1 MRNHTTAKL
10 YELVS
15 QQGKNPAVTPG
26 STPQSVQFLMQNL
39 PTSKEGK
46 FWYYVTAL
54 CFKLVVTVDQPSA
67 EGVALTADQLWQIVQ
82 TVQVQCPILGQTYTH
97 QNTPGAVLGNIMQY
111 MGLSYNRAPVA
122 ELIPAADGDTEV
134 TLYYRIPYAFE
145 FLVKPHETS
154 PWAGFFEG
162 GTVEIKLDVNS
173 VLGSI
178 SPSAVIKTPCNLRC
192 WIEVIPSPEACIHV
206 PFNFRLHQT
215 PGNSTRQVIQ
225 DMGSP
230 DGLQGIDMSKG
241 VGMVALLYLME
252 PADADGDT
260 LGLGIGGNTTADN
273 IISYDIPWRD
283 QDRVDIPDGPFMN
296 LIAQMGNNRQA
307 PADSTLSTFG
317 ASANGGF
324 PYAQAARVQ
333 GSLNDPGA
341 LFFPLVT
348 PGRDTETSK
357 LQTVMGPKESNYT
370 YGTDGIPSGINK
382 FLGLYFATFD
392 EQFLHGLAARIA
404 PAKEGEIVAKTL
416 QKQSGGKWGV
426 GKLAYV
432 RAKIAK

>member
-1 MRNHTTAKL
+1 MRNHTTPKL

-15 QQGKNPAVTPG
+15 QQGKAPTFTAGTAPV
-26 STPQSVQFLMQNL
+26 STQFLMQNL

-46 FWYYVTAL
+46 FWYYVTSL
-54 CFKLVVTVDQPSA
+54 CFKLTVIINQPA
-67 EGVALTADQLWQIVQ
+67 EGGAVISSDQLWQIVQ
-82 TVQVQCPILGQTYTH
+82 SVQVQCPILGQTYTH
-97 QNTPGAVLGNIMQY
+97 QNTPGALLGNIMQY
-111 MGLSYNRAPVA
+111 MGMSYNRAPVT
-122 ELIPAADGDTEV
+122 EQIPAADGNTTV

-162 GTVEIKLDVNS
+162 GTVEIKVDVS
-173 VLGSI
+173 TVLGGI
-178 SPSAVIKTPCNLRC
+178 STGAVLTTGSLRC

-241 VGMVALLYLME
+241 VGLVSLMYLMN
-252 PADADGDT
+252 PT
-260 LGLGIGGNTTADN
+260 GLGIGGSTTADN
-273 IISYDIPWRD
+273 IVSYDIPWRD
-283 QDRVDIPDGPFMN
+283 QDRVDIPDGPFMS
-296 LIAQMGNNRQA
+296 LIAQMGNNREA
-307 PADSTLSTFG
+307 PADTASAVFG
-317 ASANGGF
+317 ASPNGGF
-324 PYAQAARVQ
+324 PYSFAAQVQ
-333 GSLNDPGA
+333 GSLNDA
-341 LFFPLVT
+341 ESLFFPLVM

-370 YGTDGIPSGINK
+370 YGSGGIPSGINK
-382 FLGLYFATFD
+382 FLGLYFGVFD

>member
-15 QQGKNPAVTPG
+15 QQGKNPTVTPG
-26 STPQSVQFLMQNL
+26 TAPQSVQFLMQNL

-46 FWYYVTAL
+46 FWYYVTAI
-54 CFKLVVTVDQPSA
+54 CFKLVVRIDQPGS
-67 EGVALTADQLWQIVQ
+67 GGTALTNDQLWQIVQ
-82 TVQVQCPILGQTYTH
+82 SVQVQCPILGQTYTH
-97 QNTPGAVLGNIMQY
+97 QNTPGALLGNIIQY
-111 MGLSYNRAPVA
+111 MGLSYNRAPVH
-122 ELIPAADGDTEV
+122 ELIPSSDGDTDV

-145 FLVKPHETS
+145 FLCKPHETS

-162 GTVEIKLDVNS
+162 GTVEIKIDVES
-173 VLGSI
+173 VLAGISTGS
-178 SPSAVIKTPCNLRC
+178 VIQTPCNLRC
-192 WIEVIPSPEACIHV
+192 WIEVIPSPEPCIHV
-206 PFNFRLHQT
+206 PFNWRLHQT

-225 DMGSP
+225 DIGSP

-241 VGMVALLYLME
+241 VGMATLLYLME
-252 PADADGDT
+252 PEDGSGNS
-260 LGLGIGGNTTADN
+260 LGLGIGGNTHADN
-273 IISYDIPWRD
+273 IVSYDIPWRD

-296 LIAQMGNNRQA
+296 LIAQMGNNRLA
-307 PADSTLSTFG
+307 PADSSSASFG

-324 PYAQAARVQ
+324 PYAQAAQAQ

-341 LFFPLVT
+341 MFFPLVT

-370 YGTDGIPSGINK
+370 YGSDGIPSGINK

-404 PAKEGEIVAKTL
+404 PGMEGKIVAKTL
-416 QKQSGGKWGV
+416 QKQKGGKWGV
-426 GKLAYV
+426 GKLQFV
-432 RAKIAK
+432 RAKIEK

>member
-1 MRNHTTAKL
+1 MRNHTTPKL

-15 QQGKNPAVTPG
+15 QQGKNPNVTPG
-26 STPQSVQFLMQNL
+26 TAPQSVQFLMQNL

-46 FWYYVTAL
+46 FWYYVTSL
-54 CFKLVVTVDQPSA
+54 CIKLVVTINQPA
-67 EGVALTADQLWQIVQ
+67 EGGAAITSDQLWQIVQ
-82 TVQVQCPILGQTYTH
+82 SVQVQCPILGQTYTH
-97 QNTPGAVLGNIMQY
+97 QNTPGALLGNIMQY

-122 ELIPAADGDTEV
+122 ETIPAADGNTTV

-162 GTVEIKLDVNS
+162 GTVEVKIDVTS
-173 VLGSI
+173 VLGGI
-178 SPSAVIKTPCNLRC
+178 STGATVTTPCNLRC

-241 VGMVALLYLME
+241 VGLAALLYLMN
-252 PADADGDT
+252 PT
-260 LGLGIGGNTTADN
+260 GLGIGGNTTADN
-273 IISYDIPWRD
+273 IVSYDIPWRD
-283 QDRVDIPDGPFMN
+283 QDRVDIPDGPFMS

-307 PADSTLSTFG
+307 PADSASAAFG
-317 ASANGGF
+317 ASPNGGF
-324 PYAQAARVQ
+324 PYSFAGQVQ
-333 GSLNDPGA
+333 GNLNDESA
-341 LFFPLVT
+341 MFFPLVT
-348 PGRDTETSK
+348 PGRDQETSK

-370 YGTDGIPSGINK
+370 YGDDGIPSGINK

-404 PAKEGEIVAKTL
+404 PAKAGEIVAKTL
-416 QKQSGGKWGV
+416 QKQNGGKWGV

-432 RAKIAK
+432 RAKIVK